1 MINTTA
7 LFAQALNHDANAMV
21 VVDWVLDELVG
32 VGCEGEAADMT
43 EAQQAIFAAIR
54 AEHDADP
61 EAWLECWAEMEDEAF
76 C

>member
-1 MINTTA
+1 MINTTT

-32 VGCEGEAADMT
+32 VGCEDIAADMT
-43 EAQQAIFAAIR
+43 EAQQATYAAVK